1 MGCPVP
7 DDFKIMEIAMGGTD
21 GVLQVSCDDSEGDV
35 YNERDRVA
43 QFHGSEDH
51 EEPSVVPV
59 VGCSY
64 EASVHGLAE
73 HLEKVDDA
81 DT

>member
-1 MGCPVP
+1 
-7 DDFKIMEIAMGGTD
+7 MEIAMGGID
-21 GVLQVSCDDSEGDV
+21 AVLQVSRDDSEGDL

-43 QFHGSEDH
+43 QFHGPEDH

-59 VGCSY
+59 AGCSH

-73 HLEKVDDA
+73 HLEKVDYA